1 MLFCAADPTAQVAK
15 VALAFGT
22 LVTPEITTSK
32 LTNNEKISNR
42 EVARCSRE
50 VKVRSNLS
58 HLSVVKPL
66 PLRDY
71 FKVECYPLT
80 PKDNPVDRKGL
91 LLELFS

>member
-1 MLFCAADPTAQVAK
+1 
-15 VALAFGT
+15 
-22 LVTPEITTSK
+22 
-32 LTNNEKISNR
+32 
-42 EVARCSRE
+42 
-50 VKVRSNLS
+50 VRSNLS